1 MDLSNANKRRM
12 FCSLVILGFILCCLI
27 IRLLWIQIIN
37 VHQFSSHSINL
48 VEEAVSQR
56 KQEVILHTGRGDI
69 LDREG
74 TPLTGTPV
82 KGVAVF
88 PLVRGVTNK
97 DKLNQLSNILQIDQ
111 QEFLKLIDGV
121 KEPTFIREPNGKIL
135 DITEEEARI
144 VEELALPGIIPLPI
158 TERYQSDGIAAQ
170 LIGYISQNPELIEKE
185 YAEELRNGEISR
197 HSLIGAS
204 GLERSFQRFLQGV
217 GPTSVSYFVD
227 GKGNPLNGLKARL
240 IEQENQFYPLSL
252 VTTLDH
258 NMQQKVEQWM
268 GQAGIK
274 QGSVTILD
282 ANTREVLAMASLP
295 EFNPTVINLNESNW
309 VNRAIKQISPGSVF
323 KTVIAA
329 AVLEEGLV
337 KPDDHF
343 ECNGSYGKYGFSC
356 WKEGGHG
363 SLTFAEAFAQ
373 SCNIAFAKAALKLP
387 PGKIEEYAAKL
398 GVTQRVGWEQSPF
411 FKIDTFRQFSGEDA
425 GQIFSPKT
433 GKQDEGIIIQT
444 AIGQRD
450 VQITPL
456 QAANMVASIVN
467 GGKKKEVRVVRD
479 IRYKTGSTFYSFE
492 DKELSGEGIE
502 PYTAYQLRK
511 MMELVVTDGTGKV
524 LNEADWQIAGKTG
537 TAQTDSNGAGK
548 NNQWFVGY
556 APIESPKY
564 VIAIVAEKENLSG
577 SNKVIPL
584 FKRIVNELAALE
596 EQN

>member
-1 MDLSNANKRRM
+1 MDLSNTNKRRM
-12 FCSLVILGFILCCLI
+12 FCSLVILGFIMCCLI
-27 IRLLWIQIIN
+27 IRLLWIQIIS
-37 VHQFSSHSINL
+37 VHQFSAHSINL

-69 LDREG
+69 LDRNG

-88 PLVRGVTNK
+88 PLVRGVTNQ
-97 DKLNQLSNILQIDQ
+97 DKLEQLANILRINHQKFI
-111 QEFLKLIDGV
+111 ELVDGV
-121 KEPTFIREPNGKIL
+121 KEPTFIRGENGRIL
-135 DITEEEARI
+135 ALSDEEARQ

-158 TERYQSDGIAAQ
+158 TERYQNDGLAAH

-185 YAEELRNGEISR
+185 YADELRNGEISR

-227 GKGNPLNGLKARL
+227 GRGNPLNGLKARL
-240 IEQENQFYPLSL
+240 IEQENQFYPLSV
-252 VTTLDH
+252 VTTVDH
-258 NMQQKVEQWM
+258 DLQQKVEQWM

-282 ANTREVLAMASLP
+282 ANTREVLAMASQP
-295 EFNPTVINLNESNW
+295 EFNPTKIDPNQSDW

-363 SLTFAEAFAQ
+363 SITFAEAFAE
-373 SCNIAFAKAALKLP
+373 SCNITFAKAALKLP

-398 GVTQRVGWEQSPF
+398 GVTQRVGWEESPF
-411 FKIDTFRQFSGEDA
+411 FKMDTFRQFSGEDA

-433 GKQDEGIIIQT
+433 QKKDEGIIIQT

-456 QAANMVASIVN
+456 QAANMVASIV
-467 GGKKKEVRVVRD
+467 GGGERKEVRVVGD
-479 IRYKTGSTFYSFE
+479 IRYKTGSVFYSFE
-492 DKELSGEGIE
+492 DKELPGEGIK

-511 MMELVVTDGTGKV
+511 MMELVVTDGTAKA
-524 LNEADWQIAGKTG
+524 LAEADWQIAGKTG
-537 TAQTDSNGAGK
+537 TAQIDSKGAGK

-556 APIESPKY
+556 APSESPKY
-564 VIAIVAEKENLSG
+564 VIAIVAEQENLSG
-577 SNKVIPL
+577 SNRVIPL